1 MKPDEL
7 FYTYDQAVQ
16 ILENKKDGS
25 GKSLYYAKLLK
36 DAPDEFH

>member
-16 ILENKKDGS
+16 ILENKKDG
-25 GKSLYYAKLLK
+25 KSLYYAELLK
-36 DAPDEFH
+36 DLPDEFH